1 MNFVDCGPIYDPH
14 GSALPFLH
22 FWFEAIGF
30 ALFVLPF
37 AGIGSP
43 HLQSVLVSSVL
54 GCFLQFQ
61 KDPRLNILFLYP
73 FCVLQIAELTMQVL
87 QKMCNSTRN
96 PEARGFF
103 IGVSFAVFLLCIA
116 SSLLGFMKLRRHS
129 AHLYSD
135 GYSQIADWLSKNVP
149 MKAVFMGNT
158 ELYNPI
164 TLAGMRFY
172 VADQIS
178 LRRGGYN
185 AEIAV
190 NSLHYL
196 MDHLESRSDGT
207 KVDYLL
213 NIHKKDAGK
222 FIPAENT
229 TRWEEVYTSDL
240 FSVFFRNLKEEYLFE

>member
-1 MNFVDCGPIYDPH
+1 
-14 GSALPFLH
+14 
-22 FWFEAIGF
+22 
-30 ALFVLPF
+30 
-37 AGIGSP
+37 
-43 HLQSVLVSSVL
+43 
-54 GCFLQFQ
+54 
-61 KDPRLNILFLYP
+61 
-73 FCVLQIAELTMQVL
+73 
-87 QKMCNSTRN
+87 
-96 PEARGFF
+96 
-103 IGVSFAVFLLCIA
+103 
-116 SSLLGFMKLRRHS
+116 
-129 AHLYSD
+129 
-135 GYSQIADWLSKNVP
+135 